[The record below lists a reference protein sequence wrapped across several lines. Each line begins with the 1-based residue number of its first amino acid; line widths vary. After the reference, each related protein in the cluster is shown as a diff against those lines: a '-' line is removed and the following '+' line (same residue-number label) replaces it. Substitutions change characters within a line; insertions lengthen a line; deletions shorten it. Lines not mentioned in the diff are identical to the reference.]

1 MKLSQKSIINLLT
14 FACLLLLNES
24 GLTQDKEL
32 IDKVS
37 GRMEYDFQQMTEES
51 AVGDVNTLRQ
61 FIADSLKF
69 VYGERYQ
76 QELDSLESIYMTTI
90 KTLETEC
97 TRLNNLNKILIDSLE
112 KARSARP
119 KSVIETK
126 DLDPTFESRYFQ
138 YGKILRLEEPRHKTG
153 FLKMPTVIENIAP
166 FQIQELNEY
175 YDRYFPIAR
184 SDSVLDFIIQINIR
198 EKDWGNAGCNIIKF
212 LYIFPNSA
220 LGEEIKT
227 VRAGIFRTEKYYQ
240 PYSAFL
246 TDLLNKIPQL
256 PLADQRYY
264 HYVELLKG
272 FPDQAIRNNFIP
284 EAYKFLELYPNS
296 KYAAQANLW
305 IAEALL
311 ANNQPHSAYLTLQ
324 KIMILYPSDELYC
337 RALHTS
343 GVIQQEQ
350 FNEYKNA
357 VQTFT
362 DLIKRF
368 PQDTLAENAHY
379 RIAKISDE
387 YLNDWERAVEQ
398 YQIYADKYPQS
409 PNAIPAL
416 MRKAKIQSTQMNLIE
431 EAVRTYKSIDER
443 YPSTTGAFNAL
454 TEAGNLYMTKGR
466 YDQAIEIYMSIFQ
479 KYPQS
484 ENAVAALEKVYNIY
498 QTKIKDNEKSIEI
511 LNLIINN
518 YPDTKAS
525 ARATKQLKKLEKAR

>member
-1 MKLSQKSIINLLT
+1 MKLSPKTIVNSLIITCFL
-14 FACLLLLNES
+14 FLNEA
-24 GLTQDKEL
+24 GFTQDKEM

-37 GRMEYDFQQMTEES
+37 GRMEYDFQQMTEEN
-51 AVGDVNTLRQ
+51 ALGDVNTLRQ

-69 VYGERYQ
+69 IYDERYQ
-76 QELDSLESIYMTTI
+76 QELDSLESNYITTI
-90 KTLETEC
+90 KALETEC
-97 TRLNNLNKILIDSLE
+97 TRLNNLNKALTDSLE
-112 KARSARP
+112 KSVASKP
-119 KSVIETK
+119 KSVILTK
-126 DLDPTFESRYFQ
+126 ELDPALEARYFQ
-138 YGKILRLEEPRHKTG
+138 YGKILRLEESKRKAG
-153 FLKMPTVIENIAP
+153 FLKMSAVIENIAP
-166 FQIQELNEY
+166 FQIEELNRY
-175 YDRYFPIAR
+175 YDQYFPIAR
-184 SDSVLDFIIQINIR
+184 SDSALDFIIQINIR
-198 EKDWGNAGCNIIKF
+198 EKDWSNAGRNIIKF
-212 LYIFPNSA
+212 LYLFPNSA
-220 LGEEIKT
+220 LYDEIKT
-227 VRAGIFRTEKYYQ
+227 VRAGIFQTEKYYQ
-240 PYSAFL
+240 SYRTFL

-264 HYVELLKG
+264 QFVESLKD
-272 FPDQAIRNNFIP
+272 FPDPTIRTTFIP
-284 EAYKFLELYPNS
+284 EVHKFLELYPNS
-296 KYAAQANLW
+296 RYATQANFW

-324 KIMILYPSDELYC
+324 KIMILYPNNELYC

-350 FNEYKNA
+350 FGEYKNA
-357 VQTFT
+357 IQTFT

-387 YLNDWERAVEQ
+387 NLNDWELAVEQ

-416 MRKAKIQSTQMNLIE
+416 MRKAVIQSTQMNLIE

-443 YPSTTGAFNAL
+443 YPSTIGAFNAL
-454 TEAGNLYMTKGR
+454 TAAGNLYTTKER

-484 ENAVAALEKVYNIY
+484 ENAVAALEKVYDIY

-525 ARATKQLKKLEKAR
+525 ARATKQLKKFEKAQ